1 MCTILSLDCL
11 SNGLCTIQMCAF
23 SADKITT
30 QRVKGG
36 NTDMFYSV
44 EGTDNKSQ
52 MLVDVYPQFAQKV
65 FKFNRIHHYVDYS
78 VFNMQLEYRDDFTID
93 NLDKINDYGMR
104 LVNIPKEWDRTY
116 KDSREYIESH
126 LDECEEVDMFNIP
139 L

>member
-1 MCTILSLDCL
+1 
-11 SNGLCTIQMCAF
+11 
-23 SADKITT
+23 
-30 QRVKGG
+30 
-36 NTDMFYSV
+36 MFYSI

-65 FKFNRIHHYVDYS
+65 FKYNRIHHYVDYS
-78 VFNMQLEYRDDFTID
+78 VFNMQLEYRDDYTTD
-93 NLDKINDYGMR
+93 NLDKVNGYGMR
-104 LVNIPKEWDRTY
+104 LVNIPKEWDGTY

>member
-1 MCTILSLDCL
+1 M
-11 SNGLCTIQMCAF
+11 
-23 SADKITT
+23 
-30 QRVKGG
+30 KGG

-52 MLVDVYPQFAQKV
+52 MLVDIYPQFAQKV

-78 VFNMQLEYRDDFTID
+78 VFNMQLEYRDDFTTD